1 MATRLEDTQYQPS
14 ALWIRVLET
23 LLLTLAVPAL
33 GWVIKPGDPF
43 FLNEPF
49 AWLIAGPL
57 LVGLRYGFA
66 FSFSSALLLVLLV
79 LSADSM
85 GIFGMTISPQYIV
98 GLILLAM
105 VTGEFTDVW
114 HRRLKQVEVINHQQ
128 STRLNEFVRNYHLLR
143 TSHDQLAERIAAN
156 PYNLRDALL
165 HLNRRFNPTAEE
177 HSMLAFS
184 GDELLSFLAWH
195 TKIQQAALY
204 SVDEADRIVTP
215 AISNIGGEPEFD
227 VTNHPMVRECL
238 NKRCMIS
245 LKEALIEELELS
257 GSDVLAAVPLIDVNE
272 RVWAIAVVT
281 DVPFIMFHHN
291 MLDLLAILGA
301 NLGDLIREAKN
312 RASIWASDSEAIFVE
327 RIKTWSLYNRR
338 YKLESLL
345 MCVHV
350 PDTVEADISRSI
362 IDLLQG
368 QLRGLDY
375 PAVFDSEDGDR
386 KTLAILMPLTGSAA
400 AGPYESRISQMLRE
414 QLGIEPADY
423 GITFQHQLVDGKLDA
438 KALIDR
444 IRDENA
450 AVYG

>member
-1 MATRLEDTQYQPS
+1 MATRIEDAQYQPP

-33 GWVIKPGDPF
+33 GWAINPGDPF
-43 FLNEPF
+43 FLQEPF

-66 FSFSSALLLVLLV
+66 FALSSALLLALLA
-79 LSADSM
+79 LSAGNM
-85 GIFGMTISPQYIV
+85 GIGEMTISLHYIV

-114 HRRLKQVEVINHQQ
+114 HRRLRQMAVINHQQ

-165 HLNRRFNPTAEE
+165 HLNQRFNPAVSEP
-177 HSMLAFS
+177 SMLAFS
-184 GDELLSFLAWH
+184 GDELLNFLAWH

-204 SVDEADRIVTP
+204 SVDETGRIMTP
-215 AISNIGGEPEFD
+215 AIANIGGEPGFD
-227 VTNHPMVRECL
+227 IANHPMVRECL
-238 NKRCMIS
+238 KKQCMIS
-245 LKEALIEELELS
+245 LKEALIEEMELG
-257 GSDVLAAVPLIDVNE
+257 GSDILAAVPLIDVNE
-272 RVWAIAVVT
+272 RIWAVAVVT

-312 RASIWASDSEAIFVE
+312 KASVWASDSDALFIE
-327 RIKTWSLYNRR
+327 RIKQWSLYKRH

-350 PDTVEADISRSI
+350 PETGDPDLSRSI
-362 IDLLQG
+362 IDLLLG

-375 PAVFDSEDGDR
+375 PAVFDSKDGYR
-386 KTLAILMPLTGSAA
+386 KTLAILMPLTDSAGA
-400 AGPYESRISQMLRE
+400 EPYEIRISQMLRE
-414 QLGIEPADY
+414 QLGIEPTDH
-423 GITFQHQLVDGKLDA
+423 GITFQHQLIAGKLDA
-438 KALIDR
+438 RALLDE
-444 IRDENA
+444 IRE
-450 AVYG
+450 